1 MHLPEINNKLNQIN
15 NGLEQLVC
23 ERRHADKLEELEVKM
38 SRMQEALVRE
48 DIPFMSSGENKGFAD
63 YIRKGDISNL
73 ETKSLSSAEEEG
85 GYLVTPALYNKI
97 LAGLNA
103 RSPMRQLASVE
114 TISTNALDII
124 IEEGDFDCGWT
135 LETSLRDET
144 KTSRLK
150 QKRIMVHEL
159 YAQPKATQ
167 RLLDDAAI
175 NIEQWLNERLQD
187 SFVKAENKSFLKGDG
202 NNQPFGILHNTEV
215 EKVKTIE
222 AGTINPEDILNLI
235 NSLEEDYL
243 SGATFLMH
251 RSTLS
256 HLQKLQDNNGRFIWQ
271 AALSEKHPETLFGVP
286 VVCSSEMPVITD
298 GAIAIMLGD
307 FKSAYKIVDRSGVA
321 VMRDPYTEKPFVKFY
336 AVKRVGGDVVN
347 SNAVKFLEVSAE

>member
-1 MHLPEINNKLNQIN
+1 MNFSEINNKLNHIN
-15 NGLEQLVC
+15 DELVQYD
-23 ERRHADKLEELEVKM
+23 RKNNLKLEEIEVKM
-38 SRMQEALVRE
+38 NQIQNAMIASDA
-48 DIPFMSSGENKGFAD
+48 PFMGASESKGFAD

-85 GYLVTPALYNKI
+85 GYLLTPALYNKI
-97 LAGLNA
+97 LTGLNT
-103 RSPMRQLASVE
+103 RSPMRRLASVE

-124 IEEGDFDCGWT
+124 IEEGNFDCGWT
-135 LETSLRDET
+135 LDAAERGDTNAP
-144 KTSRLK
+144 KLK

-187 SFVKAENKSFLKGDG
+187 SFVKAENRSFLKGDG
-202 NNQPFGILHNTEV
+202 NNQPCGVLQNTEIN
-215 EKVKTIE
+215 KIHTASAE
-222 AGTINPEDILNLI
+222 AVSPEDLLNLM

-243 SGATFLMH
+243 ANASFLMH
-251 RSTLS
+251 RTTLS
-256 HLQKLQDNNGRFIWQ
+256 ELQKLQDRNGRFIWQ
-271 AALSEKHPETLFGVP
+271 AALSEAYPETLFGIP
-286 VVCSSEMPVITD
+286 VICSSDMPVISE
-298 GAIAIMLGD
+298 GSIPIMIGD
-307 FKSAYKIVDRSGVA
+307 FKAGYKIVDRSGVA

-347 SNAVKFLEVSAE
+347 SNAIKFLEMSAA

>member
-1 MHLPEINNKLNQIN
+1 MNIPEINNKLNQIN
-15 NGLEQLVC
+15 NELEQLVC
-23 ERRHADKLEELEVKM
+23 ESRNAGKLEELEVKM
-38 SRMQEALVRE
+38 NYMQEALLR
-48 DIPFMSSGENKGFAD
+48 DDAPFMSSFESKGFAE

-73 ETKSLSSAEEEG
+73 EIKSLSSAEEEG

-97 LAGLNA
+97 LSGLHA
-103 RSPMRQLASVE
+103 RSPMRRLASVE
-114 TISTNALDII
+114 TISTNALDVI
-124 IEEGDFDCGWT
+124 IEEGGFDCGWT
-135 LETSLRDET
+135 LETSSRDET
-144 KTSRLK
+144 KTSKLK

-202 NNQPFGILHNTEV
+202 NNQPFGILHNAEV
-215 EKVKTIE
+215 QKVKTMAEGVIV
-222 AGTINPEDILNLI
+222 PEDLLNLI
-235 NSLEEDYL
+235 NSLDEDYL
-243 SGATFLMH
+243 ARATFLMH

-256 HLQKLQDNNGRFIWQ
+256 SLQKLQDNNGRFIWQ
-271 AALSEKHPETLFGVP
+271 AALSERYPETLFGVP
-286 VVCSSEMPVITD
+286 VVCSSEMPLIAD
-298 GAIAIMLGD
+298 GSTPIMIGD

-347 SNAVKFLEVSAE
+347 SNAVKFLEIAA